1 MRLPSRAGAGLAC
14 LVVLT
19 LSACS
24 ADDGTAERY
33 DADEVAGQVAD
44 AQREVAP
51 QFDVERGSCP
61 EGEELAQ
68 GASFDCTVVVGGAEA
83 TYTVTVESVS
93 DGEAELA
100 FTSDEAVMSAAG
112 ATDLVEED
120 AEDRGYDEANA
131 SCGETEVLVGEPGD
145 VITCT
150 VAADGEQYD
159 VDVEILD
166 LDGAIQLVT

>member
-1 MRLPSRAGAGLAC
+1 MSTPPRAAAALAC
-14 LVVLT
+14 LVVLA
-19 LSACS
+19 LSACT
-24 ADDGTAERY
+24 ADEGTAGRY

-51 QFDVERGSCP
+51 DFDVERGSCP
-61 EGEELAQ
+61 EGVELEE
-68 GASFDCTVVVGGAEA
+68 GTSFDCTVMVGGAEA

-93 DGEAELA
+93 DGAAELA
-100 FTSDEAVMSAAG
+100 FTSEQAVMSAAG
-112 ATDLVEED
+112 ASDLVEED
-120 AEDRGYDEANA
+120 AHDRGYEEAAA

-145 VITCT
+145 VLTCT
-150 VAADGEQYD
+150 VAADGEQYE